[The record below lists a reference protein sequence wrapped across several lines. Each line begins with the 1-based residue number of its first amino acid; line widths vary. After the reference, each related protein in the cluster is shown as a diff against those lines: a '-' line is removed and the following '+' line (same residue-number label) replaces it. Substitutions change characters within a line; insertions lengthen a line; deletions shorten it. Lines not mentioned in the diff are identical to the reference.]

1 MKIFNNLNISKKY
14 KRSSLAIGNFDGV
27 HKGHQKIFKYVKKFY
42 HLGPKRDEDLI
53 KDFKKNQTTLDK
65 CDFIL

>member
-27 HKGHQKIFKYVKKFY
+27 HKGHQKVFKHARKFA
-42 HLGPKRDEDLI
+42 
-53 KDFKKNQTTLDK
+53 KKNRLK
-65 CDFIL
+65 FGILTFSPLPSNVF